1 MCTSNLEVKPKPH
14 IARKRILLLPP
25 CFAKKVISHMR
36 SVCQFVSECYM
47 SGAAI
52 SSANKYPISVMSGR
66 GPNHL
71 EEDVVNKDVFNNMC
85 TRRVFQGR
93 QVFLKEF
100 P

>member
-1 MCTSNLEVKPKPH
+1 MYTSNLEVRPKPH
-14 IARKRILLLPP
+14 FARKRVLLPPP
-25 CFAKKVISHMR
+25 CFAKKILHEQCLSICLRVH
-36 SVCQFVSECYM
+36 M
-47 SGAAI
+47 SGVPI
-52 SSANKYPISVMSGR
+52 SSTNKYPISVMSGR
-66 GPNHL
+66 RPNHL

>member
-1 MCTSNLEVKPKPH
+1 
-14 IARKRILLLPP
+14 
-25 CFAKKVISHMR
+25 
-36 SVCQFVSECYM
+36 M
-47 SGAAI
+47 SGVPI
-52 SSANKYPISVMSGR
+52 SSTNKYLISVMSGR
-66 GPNHL
+66 RPNHL

>member
-1 MCTSNLEVKPKPH
+1 
-14 IARKRILLLPP
+14 
-25 CFAKKVISHMR
+25 
-36 SVCQFVSECYM
+36 M

-52 SSANKYPISVMSGR
+52 SSTNKYPISVMSGR